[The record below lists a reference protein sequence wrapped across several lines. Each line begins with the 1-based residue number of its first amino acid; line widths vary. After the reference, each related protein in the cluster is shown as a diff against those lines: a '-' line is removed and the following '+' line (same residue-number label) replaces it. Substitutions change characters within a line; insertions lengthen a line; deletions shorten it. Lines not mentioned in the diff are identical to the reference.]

1 MLSTAS
7 PRDPNGSQRVPGRQA
22 ETSSQ
27 QLALLQ
33 RRQERMQRL
42 EHDFAE
48 ERRAREAM
56 RSGMELEMMQQR
68 WDWENKVKS
77 PWKCL
82 VFLWGGGGRNPIGKS
97 MDMI

>member
-1 MLSTAS
+1 MNHSSIHSILGAFHL
-7 PRDPNGSQRVPGRQA
+7 RDPWPGPNGGQA

-33 RRQERMQRL
+33 RRQDRMQRL

-48 ERRAREAM
+48 ERRAREAV

-68 WDWENKVKS
+68 W
-77 PWKCL
+77 
-82 VFLWGGGGRNPIGKS
+82 GGNHGIAGKRR
-97 MDMI
+97 